1 MKISTMS
8 SAEIR
13 NCLDMDADFDP
24 KRCYRISQVAHI
36 VCKKDHHDILSDTV
50 SDDLSAAYET
60 LQVSSLVFVK
70 EMEEEKVKS
79 FFIPKHAYDICI
91 EEDDNNCALTY
102 YLQTAT
108 ENGFSVKY
116 SHESNLQKGSVIIL
130 SIPHFNLYI
139 TGDLSYYADV
149 LGMPNSSSYWCP
161 WCLLS
166 RIEWQQSANN
176 TGEKRTSTF
185 LQEMYNAVRN
195 DTQKRLQPT
204 FKKGVSSALHYKSLG
219 PENFV
224 PPLLHMEI
232 GMVNQVWEDME
243 GWIDGEV
250 EVVPEDERAARTSL
264 LDAKEKLDEA
274 TRAKDAAKI
283 TISVEI

>member
-1 MKISTMS
+1 M
-8 SAEIR
+8 
-13 NCLDMDADFDP
+13 L
-24 KRCYRISQVAHI
+24 H
-36 VCKKDHHDILSDTV
+36 
-50 SDDLSAAYET
+50 
-60 LQVSSLVFVK
+60 
-70 EMEEEKVKS
+70 
-79 FFIPKHAYDICI
+79 
-91 EEDDNNCALTY
+91 
-102 YLQTAT
+102 
-108 ENGFSVKY
+108 
-116 SHESNLQKGSVIIL
+116 
-130 SIPHFNLYI
+130 
-139 TGDLSYYADV
+139 
-149 LGMPNSSSYWCP
+149 SSSYWCP
-161 WCLLS
+161 WSLLS